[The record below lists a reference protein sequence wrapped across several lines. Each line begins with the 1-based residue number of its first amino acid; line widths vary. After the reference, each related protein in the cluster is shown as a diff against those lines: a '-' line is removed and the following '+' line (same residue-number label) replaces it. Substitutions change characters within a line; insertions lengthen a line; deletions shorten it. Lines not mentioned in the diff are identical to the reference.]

1 MDKETAASELNVYVS
16 SPNGS
21 RTKETTFREWVVNN
35 QIGTLLFYWTSWPIR
50 LLAVAYNPAMVN
62 ANKRWS
68 P

>member
-35 QIGTLLFYWTSWPIR
+35 QIGTLLIPWISWRIR
-50 LLAVAYNPAMVN
+50 FSPVA
-62 ANKRWS
+62 
-68 P
+68 